1 MGLFDFIRNQQN
13 DEELCKIRDM
23 IIMSFSD
30 GNVSEDEKAAVV
42 GILAAQGIDIRD
54 YARQLDDIESI
65 RDAYPQT
72 HQKKLDFLLSV
83 VGVMIAD
90 GECETDEIIFCN
102 YVAERLGLTEKDI
115 IKVLAIIGLKQDTD
129 EARWYSISYMANRPK
144 EWGPLD

>member
-72 HQKKLDFLLSV
+72 HQERLDYLLSV

-90 GECETDEIIFCN
+90 GECEKEEILFCN
-102 YVAERLGLTEKDI
+102 HIARQLGLTEKDI
-115 IKVLAIIGLKQDTD
+115 LKILLIMGMKKEGLDKN
-129 EARWYSISYMANRPK
+129 YFIISYMANRPS
-144 EWGPLD
+144 ELGPLD